1 MSGFFYFYHI
11 SIKKMKAKLYFI
23 LFFFLLFPKFIFA
36 QIVVTNKEEAK
47 KVLQK
52 AIDDLNDLNCKS
64 SLNNAQKLLQYS
76 LRNNDNS
83 YAAKAYN
90 IIGLNY
96 EEFSDLKKALYYYK
110 EGIKYAIKANDKQL
124 LEYLYNNIGNL
135 YFFGL
140 DNPEKGL
147 EYYFKCYKY
156 SLKYADKLEIAFT
169 ELNIVA
175 AYFRLEKFDAGKVYL
190 DKILPTLKSENDFE
204 MYITYHTLLGNYN
217 SSKNKNTEAE
227 KNYNLVL
234 ERLKENNLD
243 FFKSN
248 ELEIYNEIYK
258 FYKKNNNND
267 KALFFLEKHDKLQD
281 ELNLEERNK
290 DIKIAG
296 ISIDEL
302 EMNNKIQKISS
313 EKKVQDQKM
322 IASSKLVKMSLFFA
336 GVLLL
341 FLIYMFKNYLDYRKL
356 NKKLF
361 DSNEQLKI
369 ANIKSEEASLLKS
382 QFLSNVSHEL
392 RTPLYGVIG
401 MADIIESEHIELK
414 RNKYFNALKFSSN
427 YLLSLIND
435 VLNVYKIEDTKFEL
449 IYENVEIRKEI
460 SVIRESLGIIAK
472 SNKNELIIEVSDEVP
487 QFIKTD
493 LTRFSQI
500 LINLISNSLK
510 FTKKGV
516 VSIKLQ
522 LLEEDSIEKIQIQ
535 IEDNGIGIPEEYLDK
550 IFEKFVQVDV
560 NLNEQYKGT
569 GLGLSI
575 VKRLVD
581 LFKGEISVQS
591 TINIG
596 TIFTLKMPYIKADEK
611 IIPQQNIVF
620 NMKKNKKHL
629 KILIVEDNKIN
640 QMVTKKLLGKSE
652 HTCKIAENGLE
663 AISLVEKYKFDLI
676 LMDIHMPVL
685 NGFDASKKIREL
697 GITTPIIALTASDK
711 NEIINEMT
719 INGINDVLVKP
730 FEIKDLQVIIE
741 KHV

>member
-1 MSGFFYFYHI
+1 
-11 SIKKMKAKLYFI
+11 MKVKLYFI
-23 LFFFLLFPKFIFA
+23 LFFFLLLPKLNFA
-36 QIVVTNKEEAK
+36 QLVVNNRVEAK
-47 KVLQK
+47 ATLRK
-52 AIDDLNDLNCKS
+52 AINDLNNLNCKS
-64 SLNNAQKLLQYS
+64 SLENSQKVLQYA
-76 LRNNDNS
+76 LKHDDYS
-83 YAAKAYN
+83 YAAKVYN

-96 EEFSDLKKALYYYK
+96 EEFSDLKKAIYYY
-110 EGIKYAIKANDKQL
+110 ERGIEYANKANDIQQL
-124 LEYLYNNIGNL
+124 DFLHNNLGNV
-135 YFFGL
+135 YFFRL
-140 DNPEKGL
+140 SNPKKGL
-147 EYYFKCYKY
+147 IYYLKCYEY
-156 SLKYADKLEIAFT
+156 SKKNRVKIDIAYAEVNIADANM
-169 ELNIVA
+169 ELGDFKTA
-175 AYFRLEKFDAGKVYL
+175 KVFL
-190 DKILPTLKSENDFE
+190 DRINSFAKDTNDFE
-204 MYITYHTLLGNYN
+204 ILVTYHSLLGKYYSNVNDKKNAEINYEIVI
-217 SSKNKNTEAE
+217 NK
-227 KNYNLVL
+227 
-234 ERLKENNLD
+234 LKGGDDKFL
-243 FFKSN
+243 KAN
-248 ELEIYNEIYK
+248 ELEMYDELYT
-258 FYKKNNNND
+258 FYKKYKELP
-267 KALFFLEKHDKLQD
+267 KALRFLEMHDSLQD
-281 ELNLEERNK
+281 VVYVKERNQE
-290 DIKIAG
+290 IKFSG
-296 ISIDEL
+296 SSIEVV
-302 EMNNKIQKISS
+302 EMNNKIQKIAS

-322 IASSKLVKMSLFFA
+322 TASSKLVKMSLFFA
-336 GVLLL
+336 GILL
-341 FLIYMFKNYLDYRKL
+341 FFLIFMFKNYLDYRKL

-361 DSNEQLKI
+361 ESNEQLKI

-401 MADIIESEHIELK
+401 MADIIESEHVELK
-414 RNKYFNALKFSSN
+414 KDKYFNALKFSSN

-472 SNKNELIIEVSDEVP
+472 SNKNELNIEVSEAVP

-522 LLEEDSIEKIQIQ
+522 LLEEGAVQKIQIQ

-581 LFKGEISVQS
+581 LFKGEITVKSK
-591 TINIG
+591 INEG
-596 TIFTLKMPYIKADEK
+596 TIFTVKIPYIQADCEVILK
-611 IIPQQNIVF
+611 QNTVLEA
-620 NMKKNKKHL
+620 KSNKTHL

-640 QMVTKKLLGKSE
+640 QMVTKKLLDKSD

-663 AISLVEKYKFDLI
+663 AIELVKKHKFDLI

-711 NEIINEMT
+711 NEIINEMA

>member
-1 MSGFFYFYHI
+1 
-11 SIKKMKAKLYFI
+11 MKAKLYFI

>member
-1 MSGFFYFYHI
+1 
-11 SIKKMKAKLYFI
+11 MKATLYFI
-23 LFFFLLFPKFIFA
+23 LFFFLLFPKFNFA
-36 QIVVTNKEEAK
+36 QLVVNNRVEAK
-47 KVLQK
+47 VTLKK
-52 AIDDLNDLNCKS
+52 AINDLNNLNCKS
-64 SLNNAQKLLQYS
+64 SLENSQKVLQYALKTDDYS
-76 LRNNDNS
+76 F
-83 YAAKAYN
+83 AAKAYN

-96 EEFSDLKKALYYYK
+96 EEFSDLKKAIYYY
-110 EGIKYAIKANDKQL
+110 ERGIDNAYIANDIQQL
-124 LEYLYNNIGNL
+124 DFLHNNLGNV
-135 YFFGL
+135 YFFRLNDPKTGL
-140 DNPEKGL
+140 K
-147 EYYFKCYKY
+147 YYRKCYEY
-156 SLKYADKLEIAFT
+156 SKQNGVKTDIAYAEVNIA
-169 ELNIVA
+169 
-175 AYFRLEKFDAGKVYL
+175 DANMQLGDFKTAKVYL
-190 DKILPTLKSENDFE
+190 DRIYAIAKDSKDFE
-204 MYITYHTLLGNYN
+204 ILVTYHSLLGKYYSNVNDKKNAEINYEIVIDKLKVGD
-217 SSKNKNTEAE
+217 KNF
-227 KNYNLVL
+227 
-234 ERLKENNLD
+234 LKA
-243 FFKSN
+243 N
-248 ELEIYNEIYK
+248 ELELYDELYA
-258 FYKKNNNND
+258 FYKKHND
-267 KALFFLEKHDKLQD
+267 VPKALHFLEMHDSLQD
-281 ELNLEERNK
+281 VVYIKERNQE
-290 DIKIAG
+290 IKFSG
-296 ISIDEL
+296 TSIEVI
-302 EMNNKIQKISS
+302 EMNSKIQKSES
-313 EKKVQDQKM
+313 EKKVQEQK
-322 IASSKLVKMSLFFA
+322 ILASNKILKMTLFFA
-336 GVLLL
+336 GILLI

-369 ANIKSEEASLLKS
+369 ANIKSEEASLLKA

-401 MADIIESEHIELK
+401 MADIIESEHVELK
-414 RNKYFNALKFSSN
+414 KNKYFNALKFSSN

-449 IYENVEIRKEI
+449 IYDNVEIRKEI

-472 SNKNELIIEVSDEVP
+472 SNKNELNIDVSDNVP

-510 FTKKGV
+510 FTKKGI

-522 LLEEDSIEKIQIQ
+522 LIEENGVQKIQIQ

-581 LFKGEISVQS
+581 LFKGEITVKSK
-591 TINIG
+591 INEG
-596 TIFTLKMPYIKADEK
+596 TIFTVKIPYIEADKEVLLK
-611 IIPQQNIVF
+611 QNSSV
-620 NMKKNKKHL
+620 NTNNNKKHL

-640 QMVTKKLLGKSE
+640 QMVTKKLLDKSE
-652 HTCKIAENGLE
+652 HTCKIAENGLK
-663 AISLVEKYKFDLI
+663 AIELVKKHKFDLI

-697 GITTPIIALTASDK
+697 GVLTPIIALTASDK
-711 NEIINEMT
+711 NEIINEMA

-730 FEIKDLQVIIE
+730 FEINDLQLIIE

>member
-1 MSGFFYFYHI
+1 
-11 SIKKMKAKLYFI
+11 MKAKLYFI

-36 QIVVTNKEEAK
+36 QIALTNKEEAK

-52 AIDDLNDLNCKS
+52 SIADLNDLNCKS

-76 LRNNDNS
+76 LSKNDNS

-147 EYYFKCYKY
+147 EYYFKSYKY

-217 SSKNKNTEAE
+217 SNKNKNVEAE

-234 ERLKENNLD
+234 ERLKENNIE
-243 FFKSN
+243 FFKPN

-258 FYKKNNNND
+258 FYKKINNKE

-281 ELNLEERNK
+281 ELNLKERNK
-290 DIKIAG
+290 DVKIAG

-302 EMNNKIQKISS
+302 EMNNKIQKVLS

-401 MADIIESEHIELK
+401 MADIIESEHVELK
-414 RNKYFNALKFSSN
+414 KNKYFKALKFSSN

-449 IYENVEIRKEI
+449 IYDNVEIRKEI

-472 SNKNELIIEVSDEVP
+472 SNKNELNIKVSDAVP

-522 LLEEDSIEKIQIQ
+522 LLEEDTIQKIQIQ

-581 LFKGEISVQS
+581 LFKGEISVKS
-591 TINIG
+591 EMNKG
-596 TIFTLKMPYIKADEK
+596 TVFTVKIPYIVADCEIIFKDITMLAPKVNK
-611 IIPQQNIVF
+611 IN
-620 NMKKNKKHL
+620 L
-629 KILIVEDNKIN
+629 KILVVEDNKIN
-640 QMVTKKLLGKSE
+640 QMVTKKLLDKSD
-652 HTCKIAENGLE
+652 HSCKIAENGLE
-663 AISLVEKYKFDLI
+663 AIELVEKHKFDLI

-697 GITTPIIALTASDK
+697 GILTPIIALTASDK
-711 NEIINEMT
+711 NEIINEMA

>member
-1 MSGFFYFYHI
+1 
-11 SIKKMKAKLYFI
+11 
-23 LFFFLLFPKFIFA
+23 
-36 QIVVTNKEEAK
+36 
-47 KVLQK
+47 
-52 AIDDLNDLNCKS
+52 
-64 SLNNAQKLLQYS
+64 
-76 LRNNDNS
+76 
-83 YAAKAYN
+83 
-90 IIGLNY
+90 
-96 EEFSDLKKALYYYK
+96 
-110 EGIKYAIKANDKQL
+110 
-124 LEYLYNNIGNL
+124 
-135 YFFGL
+135 
-140 DNPEKGL
+140 
-147 EYYFKCYKY
+147 
-156 SLKYADKLEIAFT
+156 
-169 ELNIVA
+169 
-175 AYFRLEKFDAGKVYL
+175 
-190 DKILPTLKSENDFE
+190 
-204 MYITYHTLLGNYN
+204 
-217 SSKNKNTEAE
+217 
-227 KNYNLVL
+227 
-234 ERLKENNLD
+234 
-243 FFKSN
+243 
-248 ELEIYNEIYK
+248 
-258 FYKKNNNND
+258 
-267 KALFFLEKHDKLQD
+267 
-281 ELNLEERNK
+281 
-290 DIKIAG
+290 
-296 ISIDEL
+296 
-302 EMNNKIQKISS
+302 MNNKIQKISS